1 MNELTSATGVPKPTI
16 LYYKGT
22 DGTCERGTRT
32 MARLMR
38 HVPVV
43 ASTACILRAKL
54 TGTTMVF
61 KKNRLCVN
69 VTQHRMGSRSRFQA
83 NP

>member
-1 MNELTSATGVPKPTI
+1 
-16 LYYKGT
+16 
-22 DGTCERGTRT
+22 

-43 ASTACILRAKL
+43 ASTDWILRSKL

-61 KKNRLCVN
+61 KKKRLCVN
-69 VTQHRMGSRSRFQA
+69 VTQHKMGS
-83 NP
+83 